1 MHVSGQGPGPA
12 AMKRES
18 WICQKE
24 LPDLARAGAPSHPPV
39 ILPFR
44 FLVSRF
50 FFFLFF
56 SFSGFPLLRSPLG
69 PWVPL
74 GRQGLTRT
82 GAALTNMWDGLKSD
96 GTPNDALH
104 HPPQSYAVPYLPPT
118 YHGVQLPQGGGGCY
132 YYCQGP
138 T

>member
-44 FLVSRF
+44 FIVSL

-56 SFSGFPLLRSPLG
+56 PFPAFPFFAP
-69 PWVPL
+69 PWVL
-74 GRQGLTRT
+74 GCP
-82 GAALTNMWDGLKSD
+82 S
-96 GTPNDALH
+96 
-104 HPPQSYAVPYLPPT
+104 
-118 YHGVQLPQGGGGCY
+118 GGRG
-132 YYCQGP
+132 
-138 T
+138 